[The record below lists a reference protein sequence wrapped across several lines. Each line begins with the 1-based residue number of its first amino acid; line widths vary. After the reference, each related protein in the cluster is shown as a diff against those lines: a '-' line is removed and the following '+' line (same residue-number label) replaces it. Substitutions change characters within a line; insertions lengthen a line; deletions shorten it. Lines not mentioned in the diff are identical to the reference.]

1 MPFHALGSE
10 HDATTMMTSRTK
22 RVGMS
27 TLLTFSMPR
36 LTPRTTTRWVMVMKA
51 TVHTMGSMG
60 DDVNLLKYSC
70 T

>member
-36 LTPRTTTRWVMVMKA
+36 LTPRTTTRWVMVMQA